1 MHERAHAELARLR
14 EASPHRFGWAVYQ
27 HLFEVARQTRRAA
40 DAISTHGMSET
51 ERHYAN
57 VDFAR
62 RMDADMRD
70 VAVVNA
76 EIARIVA
83 QNAAARSDDFM
94 DAADDC
100 DNTIEMQR
108 LSTYGR
114 RILGLP
120 EGWRM
125 IQVLQI
131 FVHQ

>member
-40 DAISTHGMSET
+40 DAISMQGMSET

-70 VAVVNA
+70 VAVV
-76 EIARIVA
+76 R
-83 QNAAARSDDFM
+83 QCR
-94 DAADDC
+94 C
-100 DNTIEMQR
+100 DTDEPISFVPQPEAGRVMVGGPQVIEPVR
-108 LSTYGR
+108 HR
-114 RILGLP
+114 R
-120 EGWRM
+120 
-125 IQVLQI
+125 
-131 FVHQ
+131 

>member
-14 EASPHRFGWAVYQ
+14 EAYPHRFGWAVYQ

-40 DAISTHGMSET
+40 DAISMHGMSET

-57 VDFAR
+57 VDFGR
-62 RMDADMRD
+62 RVDEDMRD

-76 EIARIVA
+76 EIARMVA
-83 QNAAARSDDFM
+83 RNAAARSDDFM
-94 DAADDC
+94 DAADEC
-100 DNTIEMQR
+100 DSTIEMQR
-108 LSTYGR
+108 LSAYGR